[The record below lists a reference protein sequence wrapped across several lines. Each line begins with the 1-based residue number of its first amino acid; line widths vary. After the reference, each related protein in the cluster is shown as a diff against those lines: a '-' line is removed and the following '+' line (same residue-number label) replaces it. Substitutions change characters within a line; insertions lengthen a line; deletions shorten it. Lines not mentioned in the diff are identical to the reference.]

1 MNRFKK
7 WSKEILLS
15 LIFLFFASIVIN
27 IIKQPDIPNNS
38 LQFLETSIVGKQ
50 NTIFKVP
57 KDKPFIVVFW
67 GSWCPICKQDLKNF
81 SKVANEYDVIGVGVK
96 SGSDSDIAGF
106 LKVNDIVL
114 RTINDDSGKIAQKF
128 NISTYPT
135 TLIYDKN
142 GNLRFT
148 EVGYI
153 TTAGL
158 KARLKLIE

>member
-1 MNRFKK
+1 MNRLKK
-7 WSKEILLS
+7 WSKEILIFLV
-15 LIFLFFASIVIN
+15 FLFFASIIIN
-27 IIKQPDIPNNS
+27 IIKQPEIPNGLLPS
-38 LQFLETSIVGKQ
+38 LETNIVSENKTYKLPQ
-50 NTIFKVP
+50 NRPLV
-57 KDKPFIVVFW
+57 VVFW

-96 SGSDSDIAGF
+96 SGSDSDIADF

-114 RTINDDSGKIAQKF
+114 RTINDDSGEIAQKF

-142 GNLRFT
+142 GNIKFT

>member
-1 MNRFKK
+1 MNTFKK

-15 LIFLFFASIVIN
+15 LVFLFFASIIIN

-38 LQFLETSIVGKQ
+38 LQFLETNIVGKQ

-57 KDKPFIVVFW
+57 KDKAFVVVFW
-67 GSWCPICKQDLKNF
+67 GSWCPICKQDLGNF

-96 SGSDSDIAGF
+96 SGSDNEITNF

-114 RTINDDSGKIAQKF
+114 QTINDDNGEIAQKF

-135 TLIYDKN
+135 TLIYDKD
-142 GNLRFT
+142 GNLKFT

-153 TTAGL
+153 TTAGIV
-158 KARLKLIE
+158 ARLKLIE

>member
-1 MNRFKK
+1 MNTFKK

-15 LIFLFFASIVIN
+15 LIFLFFASIIIN

-38 LQFLETSIVGKQ
+38 LQFLETNIVGKQ
-50 NTIFKVP
+50 DTIYKAP
-57 KDKPFIVVFW
+57 KDKAFVVVFW
-67 GSWCPICKQDLKNF
+67 GSWCPICKQDLGNF
-81 SKVANEYDVIGVGVK
+81 SKVANKYDVIGVGVN
-96 SGSDSDIAGF
+96 SGSDSDITKF

-114 RTINDDSGKIAQKF
+114 QTINDDNGEIAQKF
-128 NISTYPT
+128 NVSTYPT
-135 TLIYDKN
+135 TLIYDKD
-142 GNLRFT
+142 GNLKFT